1 MTPQYKYLETIKRTT
16 VGSKGAKVLRQEG
29 KIPGIFYYK
38 GEESINLSFDR
49 KTFLK
54 SLHSGGHI
62 FELELDGN
70 KQYAMIKEVQY
81 HPITDEIIHID
92 LMRVRREEKITI
104 SVPIT
109 FVGEAIG
116 VNEGG
121 VMMQSLTSLEVSCL
135 PENVPEQV
143 TIDIT
148 ELEMNSSL
156 TVADISVSK
165 ELDILTLIDLT
176 VVSVQPPKEEE
187 EPVVEVEEEVLLD
200 EEGVPIEAG
209 EAEDDE
215 KPAAE
220 GDDASQGK
228 KAASE

>member
-1 MTPQYKYLETIKRTT
+1 M
-16 VGSKGAKVLRQEG
+16 
-29 KIPGIFYYK
+29 
-38 GEESINLSFDR
+38 
-49 KTFLK
+49 
-54 SLHSGGHI
+54 GGHI

-104 SVPIT
+104 SVPIA
-109 FVGEAIG
+109 FVGESIG
-116 VNEGG
+116 VEEGG

-143 TIDIT
+143 TMDIT

-156 TVADISVSK
+156 TVADIAVSK
-165 ELDILTLIDLT
+165 EFDILTSNDLT

-187 EPVVEVEEEVLLD
+187 EPVVEEEEVLLD
-200 EEGVPIEAG
+200 EEGVPIEEG
-209 EAEDDE
+209 EEEGDE
-215 KPAAE
+215 KPVAE
-220 GDDASQGK
+220 GEDAPQDK
-228 KAASE
+228 EADSE